1 MKSVLSS
8 TVLVC
13 SFLLA
18 LPAIAS
24 EVTYT
29 PIRHSDYQAVYDDGS
44 AAWPGEDASGNGLL
58 EYSIT
63 LFGVV
68 INNPA
73 DMLDYSVSASSP
85 KWQVFIQATEEAV
98 AFGDF
103 GGTALYMMRDNFGDG
118 SQYYTNAK
126 WGEELER
133 IGGFTLQYGD
143 LVRVDARAPG
153 MNFKGKYNVNEKHN
167 KSPDYDFEITVIG
180 SSTPKAASITLA
192 DLKDTNNDFIF
203 REDRQAGCEH
213 YQASL
218 VSLNGLLLDGADDWA
233 LDGTVTVKQT
243 VEGIERTFS
252 MKLGLDNDLASIDAE
267 LLETTPFSVTAILD
281 QEDNYCAPY
290 TGGYRL
296 WLTSAS
302 NLDVVPEPGSLALLV
317 AGGLAAMLLW
327 RRRRS

>member
-1 MKSVLSS
+1 MKSVFIHLS
-8 TVLVC
+8 TVAAC
-13 SFLLA
+13 FIFLA
-18 LPAIAS
+18 SPAIAN
-24 EVTYT
+24 EITYT
-29 PIRHSDYQAVYDDGS
+29 PIRHSDYQAVYDDGT
-44 AAWPGEDASGNGLL
+44 AAWPGEDASGNGLP
-58 EYSIT
+58 EYSIM

-73 DMLDYSVSASSP
+73 DMLDYKVSASSP

-103 GGTALYMMRDNFGDG
+103 GGTALYMMRDNWGNG
-118 SQYYTNAK
+118 SEYYTDTK
-126 WGEELER
+126 WGKELER
-133 IGGFTLQYGD
+133 INGFTLQYGD

-153 MNFKGKYNVNEKHN
+153 MNYKGKYNVNEKHK

-192 DLKDTNNDFIF
+192 DLKDTDNDFIF
-203 REDRQAGCEH
+203 DDTRAIGCEH

-218 VSLNGLLLDGADDWA
+218 VHLDNLLLVNAGDWA
-233 LDGTVTVKQT
+233 LDGTVEVKQ
-243 VEGIERTFS
+243 GDLTFD
-252 MKLGLDNDLASIDAE
+252 MQLGLDNDLKSINAE

-281 QEDNYCAPY
+281 QEDNYYAPF

-317 AGGLAAMLLW
+317 AGGLAALLLW
-327 RRRRS
+327 RRRS